1 MIKRLRV
8 NGYKSLKD
16 LEINFS
22 EGVTVFAGPNAA
34 GKSNIIDLIKLVAAT
49 ATNPLI
55 KAFEAQRG
63 DPIEVFDLRER
74 GNGKRRSFKVE
85 MDVILSRET
94 LDAVEKEIK
103 AYRIERKLSWERSLR
118 YCLSVGFNRET
129 GKLTVKEE
137 GLHPLA
143 EDGVTIK
150 KDREGRERYYIK
162 TEGRK
167 VLLKIE
173 GQSLPKH
180 FNLGMD
186 RTVVQEPLYVPHH
199 PHVWAFKEEMK
210 RVLAYYL
217 DPYEMRKESPIV
229 ETEIIEPTGEY
240 LAAFMNTLKRS
251 SPQAYA
257 NIKRDLGVFVED
269 ITNVE
274 AQRVP
279 QTDKLILI
287 FNESGIKVSSRI
299 ISEGTLRILAIL
311 ALVNSPVKP
320 ATVAFEEPENG
331 VHTARLEVLATIFK
345 NAYEKNGIQFIL
357 TTHSPTLYRYFPLEG
372 VHIVKKRGGYTQVIS
387 LVQALSFLGYKI
399 DKVRARGIIGALL
412 REDETLA
419 GLIDSVVTQR

>member
-1 MIKRLRV
+1 MIKQLWV
-8 NGYKSLKD
+8 DGYKSLKD
-16 LEINFS
+16 LKINFS

-34 GKSNIIDLIKLVAAT
+34 GKSNIIDLIKLIAAT

-74 GNGKRRSFKVE
+74 GKGRRRSFSVE
-85 MDVILSRET
+85 MDVILSKET
-94 LDAVEKEIK
+94 LAAVEEEIK
-103 AYRIERKLSWERSLR
+103 AYKIERNINWEQSLR
-118 YCLSVGFNRET
+118 YRLSIGFNRET

-137 GLHPLA
+137 GLYPLG
-143 EDGVTIK
+143 EDGTTIK
-150 KDREGRERYYIK
+150 KDNKGEERYYIK
-162 TEGRK
+162 TEGKK
-167 VLLKIE
+167 VTLKME
-173 GQSLPKH
+173 KQSHPKH
-180 FNLGMD
+180 FKLGMD

-217 DPYEMRKESPIV
+217 DPYAMRAESAIV
-229 ETEIIEPTGEY
+229 ETETIKPSGEP

-251 SPQAYA
+251 SPQAFA
-257 NIKRDLGVFVED
+257 NIKRDLKVFVDDVTD
-269 ITNVE
+269 IKV
-274 AQRVP
+274 QRVP

-287 FNESGIKVSSRI
+287 FKESGIEVSSRI

-311 ALVNSPVKP
+311 ALVNAPVRP

-345 NAYEKNGIQFIL
+345 NAAESKGIQFIL

-372 VHIVKKRGGYTQVIS
+372 VHIVKKKGGHTQVIS
-387 LVQALSFLGYKI
+387 LVDALSSLGYRL
-399 DKVRARGIIGALL
+399 DKQGARGVIGALL
-412 REDETLA
+412 REDENLA
-419 GLIDSVVTQR
+419 GMIDSVVTQR